1 MLSGNPYSS
10 AATSTVALLRKS
22 AENSIESSTISSA
35 VSFLGGEAAT
45 RADILNIND
54 SDFGRVTVLA
64 VIGVLLVIMLLMRS
78 LLAPLYMVLTV
89 LLNYGATLGIATWL
103 FLDVMKKDSIIYMI
117 PLFVFVILVAL
128 GADYNIFL
136 MSRIRE
142 EAHKEPM
149 KKAVENAVGGT
160 GGVIT
165 ACGIILAGTF
175 ATLMTSS
182 LGVVFEIGAAIAIGI
197 IIDTFFVRA
206 LLIPAL
212 ATILGRWSWWPS
224 SLFFKLSNKHNGE
237 IKNSQPGP

>member
-1 MLSGNPYSS
+1 LN
-10 AATSTVALLRKS
+10 
-22 AENSIESSTISSA
+22 SA

-45 RADILNIND
+45 RADILNVNQ
-54 SDFGRVTVLA
+54 SDFGKVTVLTVIGVLA
-64 VIGVLLVIMLLMRS
+64 VIVLLMRS

-89 LLNYGATLGIATWL
+89 LLNYGSTLGIATWL
-103 FLDVMKKDSIIYMI
+103 FLDVMKKGSIIYMI

-142 EAHKEPM
+142 EAHRWPM

-197 IIDTFFVRA
+197 MMDTFLVRA
-206 LLIPAL
+206 LLVPAL
-212 ATILGRWSWWPS
+212 AAILGRWGWWPS
-224 SLFFKLSNKHNGE
+224 PLYFEINKARNQE
-237 IKNSQPGP
+237 TKKNLPVS